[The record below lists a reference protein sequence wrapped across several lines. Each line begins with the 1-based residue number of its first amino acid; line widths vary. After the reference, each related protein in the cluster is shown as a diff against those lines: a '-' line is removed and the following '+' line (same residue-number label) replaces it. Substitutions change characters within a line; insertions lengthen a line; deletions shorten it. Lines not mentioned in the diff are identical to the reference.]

1 MNIIQY
7 HLERLF
13 ERLQADH
20 SPIHTAAPVDD
31 ANTSYIDQSKNYEY
45 QDASELAEVRLPVKL
60 LLVAVLH
67 MVQGETEERLKAL
80 YRLFK
85 E

>member
-1 MNIIQY
+1 M
-7 HLERLF
+7 F
-13 ERLQADH
+13 ERLQAEHCPVHVVPQEDD
-20 SPIHTAAPVDD
+20 IHTSYVDK
-31 ANTSYIDQSKNYEY
+31 ARVNKY
-45 QDASELAEVRLPVKL
+45 QDSTELAEVKLPVKL

-67 MVQGETEERLKAL
+67 IVQGDTEERLKAL

>member
-1 MNIIQY
+1 MQY

-20 SPIHTAAPVDD
+20 SPIHKAVPVDD
-31 ANTSYIDQSKNYEY
+31 ANTSYIDKSKNYEY

>member
-1 MNIIQY
+1 MD
-7 HLERLF
+7 RLF
-13 ERLQADH
+13 ERLQAEHCTVHEVPQMDD
-20 SPIHTAAPVDD
+20 IHTSYVDRSRT
-31 ANTSYIDQSKNYEY
+31 NHY
-45 QDASELAEVRLPVKL
+45 QDSTELAEVKLPVKL

-67 MVQGETEERLKAL
+67 IVQGDTEERLKAL